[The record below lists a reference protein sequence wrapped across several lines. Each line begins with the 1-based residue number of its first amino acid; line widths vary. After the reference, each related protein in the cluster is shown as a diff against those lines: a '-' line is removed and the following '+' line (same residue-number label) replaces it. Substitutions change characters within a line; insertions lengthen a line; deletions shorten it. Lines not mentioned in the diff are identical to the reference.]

1 VLANWEQRMPW
12 LLAHGVRWLN
22 VRVNNFIAR
31 GARQY
36 VDLLK
41 QYRPPPP

>member
-1 VLANWEQRMPW
+1 MPW
-12 LLAHGVRWLN
+12 LLANGVRWLN

-36 VDLLK
+36 TDLLK
-41 QYRPPPP
+41 RHTA